1 MSDESVDGRSKPRV
15 GCGFREGDIPGGQS
29 WILPPPNAHQQLR
42 QKRFR
47 SSLHFITY
55 LLGTGFA
62 RAGD

>member
-1 MSDESVDGRSKPRV
+1 MSEESVDGRSKPRA
-15 GCGFREGDIPGGQS
+15 GCGFREGARPGGQS
-29 WILPPPNAHQQLR
+29 WTLPPPNADGQLR